1 MTIIYAL
8 LIICVLIF
16 FHELGH
22 FMAAK
27 ACGVKVNEF
36 AIGMGPKVL
45 KKQKGETLYSVRA
58 FPLGGFC
65 AMEGEDEDS
74 QDERAFNRKSVWKKA
89 IIIVAGAAMNLII
102 AIILMIAV
110 NYMNGVPTTTISQVE
125 ENSPAYTAGIQKGDK
140 ILSINDK
147 KINSWDDVQAVK
159 NAVNTRELN
168 IKVQRKDTE
177 LNIKTTLKE
186 NDRNKIIGIVPVSE
200 KNIVK
205 AIANGP
211 SATWNMAK
219 SMYSGLY
226 SLITGKVSAKELS
239 GPVGIVYLI
248 NKGISRGF
256 ATVLYLTSLIS
267 LNLAIINMLPLPAL
281 DGGRLL
287 MVIIRRLTGKAISSK
302 VEGVIH
308 AVGLGLFG
316 DDCFLATRVFVEF
329 DIALVISDRP
339 TFRLFGVKT
348 QRHRCHFPFTIRKKD
363 PSLLIDTSR
372 CQLDL

>member
-125 ENSPAYTAGIQKGDK
+125 ENSPAHTAGIQKGDK

-308 AVGLGLFG
+308 AVGLGL
-316 DDCFLATRVFVEF
+316 LLLLTIYVTWN
-329 DIALVISDRP
+329 DIVRFIVP
-339 TFRLFGVKT
+339 IFK
-348 QRHRCHFPFTIRKKD
+348 
-363 PSLLIDTSR
+363 
-372 CQLDL
+372 

>member
-45 KKQKGETLYSVRA
+45 KKQKRETLYSVRA

-140 ILSINDK
+140 IISINDK

-308 AVGLGLFG
+308 AVGLGL
-316 DDCFLATRVFVEF
+316 LLLLTIYVTWN
-329 DIALVISDRP
+329 DIVRFIVP
-339 TFRLFGVKT
+339 IFK
-348 QRHRCHFPFTIRKKD
+348 
-363 PSLLIDTSR
+363 
-372 CQLDL
+372 

>member
-308 AVGLGLFG
+308 AVGLGL
-316 DDCFLATRVFVEF
+316 LLLLTIYATWN
-329 DIALVISDRP
+329 DIVRFIVP
-339 TFRLFGVKT
+339 IFK
-348 QRHRCHFPFTIRKKD
+348 
-363 PSLLIDTSR
+363 
-372 CQLDL
+372 

>member
-36 AIGMGPKVL
+36 AMGMGPKVL

-308 AVGLGLFG
+308 AVGLGL
-316 DDCFLATRVFVEF
+316 LLLLTIYVTWN
-329 DIALVISDRP
+329 DIVRFIVP
-339 TFRLFGVKT
+339 IFK
-348 QRHRCHFPFTIRKKD
+348 
-363 PSLLIDTSR
+363 
-372 CQLDL
+372 

>member
-308 AVGLGLFG
+308 AAGLGL
-316 DDCFLATRVFVEF
+316 LLLLTIYVTWN
-329 DIALVISDRP
+329 DIVRFIVP
-339 TFRLFGVKT
+339 IFK
-348 QRHRCHFPFTIRKKD
+348 
-363 PSLLIDTSR
+363 
-372 CQLDL
+372 

>member
-45 KKQKGETLYSVRA
+45 KKQKGETLYSIRA

-74 QDERAFNRKSVWKKA
+74 QDERAFNRKSVWKRA

-308 AVGLGLFG
+308 AVGLGL
-316 DDCFLATRVFVEF
+316 LLLLTIYVTWN
-329 DIALVISDRP
+329 DIVRFIVP
-339 TFRLFGVKT
+339 IFK
-348 QRHRCHFPFTIRKKD
+348 
-363 PSLLIDTSR
+363 
-372 CQLDL
+372 

>member
-239 GPVGIVYLI
+239 GPVGIVSLI

-308 AVGLGLFG
+308 AVGLGL
-316 DDCFLATRVFVEF
+316 LLLLTIYVTWN
-329 DIALVISDRP
+329 DIVRFIVP
-339 TFRLFGVKT
+339 IFK
-348 QRHRCHFPFTIRKKD
+348 
-363 PSLLIDTSR
+363 
-372 CQLDL
+372 